1 MTCQHG
7 WQKTIV
13 SIDKFNKTI
22 GNIVCWITI
31 PLILGMVYEVLAR
44 KLFLAPTIWAYDMSR
59 FLYGALFMLGA
70 GYALSKGV
78 HIRADFLYRNFKTKT
93 QGKIDF
99 WLYLL
104 FYFPGL
110 IVFLYMTTIFV
121 QESIMRNERGMDTT
135 WMPYMWPIKSCL
147 WFGII
152 FLLIQGVSELFKSY
166 YAMTKG
172 RWPWTRMISHLI
184 DPAILGFIL
193 IGVMLFAIF
202 IGFPISF
209 TLIFLG
215 FVFGYLGFGKLV
227 FYLMTLQF
235 SMVMTEQTLAAVP
248 LFVFMGIMME
258 QAGLMERLFSAFQMM
273 LAKVR
278 GSLYYAVLFV
288 SVIFAAATGIVGASV
303 TILGIMAAKSMNK
316 SGYDVKLAAGTITA
330 GGTLGI
336 LIPPSIMLVV
346 MGPIME
352 IPVTDLFAAAILPG
366 ILLACLY
373 AAYTTV
379 RCIIN
384 PKLGPTV
391 PEELR
396 AKSMKDVWIENFFLD

>member
-1 MTCQHG
+1 MTDKPTNLDISDEMIAERRG
-7 WQKTIV
+7 GSGKMPDDMPSWMAKAIV
-13 SIDKFNKTI
+13 LIDKFNKII

-152 FLLIQGVSELFKSY
+152 FLLVQGVSELFKSY

-172 RWPWTRMISHLI
+172 RWP
-184 DPAILGFIL
+184 G
-193 IGVMLFAIF
+193 
-202 IGFPISF
+202 
-209 TLIFLG
+209 
-215 FVFGYLGFGKLV
+215 
-227 FYLMTLQF
+227 Q
-235 SMVMTEQTLAAVP
+235 E
-248 LFVFMGIMME
+248 
-258 QAGLMERLFSAFQMM
+258 
-273 LAKVR
+273 
-278 GSLYYAVLFV
+278 
-288 SVIFAAATGIVGASV
+288 
-303 TILGIMAAKSMNK
+303 
-316 SGYDVKLAAGTITA
+316 
-330 GGTLGI
+330 
-336 LIPPSIMLVV
+336 
-346 MGPIME
+346 
-352 IPVTDLFAAAILPG
+352 
-366 ILLACLY
+366 
-373 AAYTTV
+373 
-379 RCIIN
+379 
-384 PKLGPTV
+384 
-391 PEELR
+391 
-396 AKSMKDVWIENFFLD
+396 

>member
-1 MTCQHG
+1 MTDKPTNLDVSDEMIAERRG
-7 WQKTIV
+7 GSGKMPDDMPTWMAKTIV

-152 FLLIQGVSELFKSY
+152 FLLIQGISELFKSY
-166 YAMTKG
+166 HAMTKG
-172 RWPWTRMISHLI
+172 RWP
-184 DPAILGFIL
+184 G
-193 IGVMLFAIF
+193 
-202 IGFPISF
+202 
-209 TLIFLG
+209 
-215 FVFGYLGFGKLV
+215 
-227 FYLMTLQF
+227 Q
-235 SMVMTEQTLAAVP
+235 E
-248 LFVFMGIMME
+248 
-258 QAGLMERLFSAFQMM
+258 
-273 LAKVR
+273 
-278 GSLYYAVLFV
+278 
-288 SVIFAAATGIVGASV
+288 
-303 TILGIMAAKSMNK
+303 
-316 SGYDVKLAAGTITA
+316 
-330 GGTLGI
+330 
-336 LIPPSIMLVV
+336 
-346 MGPIME
+346 
-352 IPVTDLFAAAILPG
+352 
-366 ILLACLY
+366 
-373 AAYTTV
+373 
-379 RCIIN
+379 
-384 PKLGPTV
+384 
-391 PEELR
+391 
-396 AKSMKDVWIENFFLD
+396 

>member
-1 MTCQHG
+1 MTDKPTNLDISDEMIAERRG
-7 WQKTIV
+7 GSGKMPDDMPTWMAKTIV
-13 SIDKFNKTI
+13 SIDRFNKII

-135 WMPYMWPIKSCL
+135 WMPFMWPIKSCL

-152 FLLIQGVSELFKSY
+152 FLLVQGVSELFKSY

-172 RWPWTRMISHLI
+172 RWP
-184 DPAILGFIL
+184 G
-193 IGVMLFAIF
+193 
-202 IGFPISF
+202 
-209 TLIFLG
+209 
-215 FVFGYLGFGKLV
+215 
-227 FYLMTLQF
+227 Q
-235 SMVMTEQTLAAVP
+235 Q
-248 LFVFMGIMME
+248 
-258 QAGLMERLFSAFQMM
+258 
-273 LAKVR
+273 
-278 GSLYYAVLFV
+278 
-288 SVIFAAATGIVGASV
+288 
-303 TILGIMAAKSMNK
+303 
-316 SGYDVKLAAGTITA
+316 
-330 GGTLGI
+330 
-336 LIPPSIMLVV
+336 
-346 MGPIME
+346 
-352 IPVTDLFAAAILPG
+352 
-366 ILLACLY
+366 
-373 AAYTTV
+373 
-379 RCIIN
+379 
-384 PKLGPTV
+384 
-391 PEELR
+391 
-396 AKSMKDVWIENFFLD
+396 